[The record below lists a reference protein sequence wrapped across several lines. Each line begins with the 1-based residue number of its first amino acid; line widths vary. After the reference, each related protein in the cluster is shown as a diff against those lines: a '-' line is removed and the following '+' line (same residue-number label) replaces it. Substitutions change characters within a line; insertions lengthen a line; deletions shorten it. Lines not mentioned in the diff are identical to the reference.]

1 MLTTP
6 CSAVKV
12 LTWTQDWEH
21 GYSLFHYNY
30 FDTSWRWSSR
40 PFDTPFIQVM
50 SICTLHL
57 ASKYHS
63 QFCHLFYP
71 EFQNKLDID
80 CNRSM
85 ALKMHTTQE
94 FWLDALGEPWCK
106 VCFLCWHVTDGTIPN
121 TDLHNQLGPP
131 TKSPCILP
139 HQKPVSFATAA
150 H

>member
-6 CSAVKV
+6 FSAVKV
-12 LTWTQDWEH
+12 LTWTRLGTWIQFVPLQ
-21 GYSLFHYNY
+21 LF
-30 FDTSWRWSSR
+30 
-40 PFDTPFIQVM
+40 V
-50 SICTLHL
+50 HL

-94 FWLDALGEPWCK
+94 FDWMLLVNLDARC
-106 VCFLCWHVTDGTIPN
+106 
-121 TDLHNQLGPP
+121 
-131 TKSPCILP
+131 
-139 HQKPVSFATAA
+139 VSSADK
-150 H
+150 